1 MDVHKELEVEQ
12 WFINQS
18 YGILLKRKFWKGS
31 MKINLLDYIFSPG
44 SRVTDPGEWPAS
56 EETPQSG
63 GGVQAPEP
71 DPHAGALNRKWTRC
85 SWLLMN
91 VQVLSMFKIV
101 VEHAGILHSKCLR
114 C

>member
-1 MDVHKELEVEQ
+1 MFVGSSWLNNEFSMNFMDQVFFL
-12 WFINQS
+12 
-18 YGILLKRKFWKGS
+18 RKFWKGYI
-31 MKINLLDYIFSPG
+31 KINLITFYAPG
-44 SRVTDPGEWPAS
+44 SRVTDSREWPAS
-56 EETPQSG
+56 AETPQSG

-101 VEHAGILHSKCLR
+101 VEHAGILHSKCMR
-114 C
+114 R